1 MKKKISSIFLI
12 IILTLSLAS
21 CTAISSSF
29 KDFSAELIGLERI
42 FNVYDDAGNLT
53 MSVTGDNTNIE
64 ASDVENVLLIEVD
77 GSRWQH
83 VGSTL
88 IAFENG
94 LENYVEQYRDTLT
107 LDGKDSGSIT
117 SIDTAVND
125 FLSKTSGL
133 SRIIIVKTQTGIP
146 VAVFEGDKVLVE
158 ASSLPNTTK
167 VLIDGKRL
175 HIYRADLEVI
185 ETSLFDK

>member
-1 MKKKISSIFLI
+1 MKKKLLSIIVILT
-12 IILTLSLAS
+12 LTLSLAS
-21 CTAISSSF
+21 CKAISSSF
-29 KDFSAELIGLERI
+29 KDFSAELIGLERV

-88 IAFENG
+88 IAYENG
-94 LENYVEQYRDTLT
+94 LDNYVDQYRDTLT
-107 LDGKDSGSIT
+107 LDGKGSGSIT
-117 SIDTAVND
+117 SIDSTIND
-125 FLSKTSGL
+125 FLSKTTGL

-146 VAVFEGDKVLVE
+146 IAVFEGDKALVE
-158 ASSLPNTTK
+158 SSSLPNTTK
-167 VLIDGKRL
+167 ILIDGKRL

-185 ETSLFDK
+185 ETSLFEK